1 MFQVRCI
8 FGPVSS
14 RRLGL
19 SLGLDLIPYKTCS
32 YDCIYCELG
41 RTSHKTVGR
50 HEYIPKKEVLK
61 QLWSHL
67 ETLDVM
73 PDYITLCGSGEPT
86 LNSKIGEIIREIKG
100 KISIPL
106 AILTNGS
113 LFFMEDVRR
122 DIMEANVVL
131 PSLDAVTEAT
141 FQVTN
146 RPHKSLNVE
155 KVIKGMVDFRQE
167 FEGQIW
173 LEVMFLRGVND
184 ETSEINTMKAIIKR
198 VKPDKIQLNTVV
210 RPPAEDYA
218 APLTLNQLNK
228 IRDVLGDKAEIIADL
243 TKTQKFQPS
252 ANLEADILSIIKRR
266 PCTAEDI
273 SNSVGMPGVEIADT
287 MERLIKEGR
296 ARYRVFNR
304 KGFYSSP

>member
-41 RTSHKTVGR
+41 RTSHKTLER

-61 QLWSHL
+61 QLWSYL

-73 PDYITLCGSGEPT
+73 PDYLTLCGSGEPT

-100 KISIPL
+100 KISIPV

-113 LFFMEDVRR
+113 LLFMEDVRR
-122 DIMEANVVL
+122 DMVEADVVL

-146 RPHKSLNVE
+146 RPYKSLDIK

-167 FEGQIW
+167 FGGQIW
-173 LEVMFLRGVND
+173 LEVMLLRGVND
-184 ETSEINTMKAIIKR
+184 EKSEINRIKAIIER
-198 VKPDKIQLNTVV
+198 IKPDKIQLNTVV

-228 IRDVLGDKAEIIADL
+228 IRDTLGDKTEIIADL
-243 TKTQKFQPS
+243 TKTRKFHPS
-252 ANLEADILSIIKRR
+252 TNLEVDILSIIKRR

-273 SNSVGMPGVEIADT
+273 SNSLGVPGTEIADT
-287 MERLIKEGR
+287 MGRLIKKGK
-296 ARYRVFNR
+296 ARYRIFNG
-304 KGFYSSP
+304 KGFYSLP